1 MIELAYWW
9 MDYTKKGLL
18 RQGKGRPSMAVLG
31 YAVVRR
37 LLCLP
42 ATCQAVPVFGRRVAL
57 AQVRRAGG
65 QPSGLVFKEEGSAR
79 QDLPPGSYQEK
90 AEKRLPA

>member
-37 LLCLP
+37 LVSARHLP
-42 ATCQAVPVFGRRVAL
+42 ASASLWQAGRSCSGE
-57 AQVRRAGG
+57 AGG
-65 QPSGLVFKEEGSAR
+65 WATQRFGI
-79 QDLPPGSYQEK
+79 
-90 AEKRLPA
+90 